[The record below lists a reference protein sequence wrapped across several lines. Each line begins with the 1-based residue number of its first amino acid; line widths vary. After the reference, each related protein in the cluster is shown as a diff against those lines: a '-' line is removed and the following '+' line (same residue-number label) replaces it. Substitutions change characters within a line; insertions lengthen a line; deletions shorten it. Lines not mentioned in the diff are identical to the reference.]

1 MTADRNLPV
10 DNGSD
15 LFGGPLGRTVL
26 VLAWPVLCEQFLGFL
41 VGLYDTWLSGRI
53 SEVAT
58 GAIGL
63 AAYVGWLASMLFGLV
78 ATGTTA
84 LVARHWGRGE
94 RDVANQVMNRSVAM
108 AAVAG
113 SAVYTLIYVAAP
125 WMAGALEMREQAGRI
140 VVNYLRVDGVGHV
153 ATGVTLAAAAAL
165 RGAGNMRT
173 PMLVLGLVSV
183 LNVLVST
190 VLVFGLGPVTSWG
203 IDGIVAGTLVARF
216 AGGGLILAVL
226 ARGVSGL
233 KLMGRELRV
242 GGETARRVLRIGGP
256 AAVDGAVTWTGQF
269 MFLMIIARLDAAG
282 RGSAVFAAHIVGV
295 RLEGITYLPA
305 VAWGAAAATLIG
317 QSLGAGREER
327 AVASGHEAARQ
338 CGLLSII
345 IGIVFFVFA
354 PALFGLMHES
364 SAVSQ
369 AGALAFRVN
378 ALFQVPLALAIIY
391 TASLRGAGDTK
402 FPLLANVTGVFCV
415 RLPLAWWM
423 GIELGGG
430 LLGAWLAMCGD
441 VTVRAVLLMWRY
453 RRGDWVRTKI

>member
-1 MTADRNLPV
+1 MTADRNLPA
-10 DNGSD
+10 NEGSD

-94 RDVANQVMNRSVAM
+94 RDVANRVMNRSVAM

-113 SAVYTLIYVAAP
+113 AVVYALIYVTAP
-125 WMAGALEMREQAGRI
+125 WMAGLLEMRDQAGRI
-140 VVNYLRVDGVGHV
+140 VVTYMRVDGVGHV

-165 RGAGNMRT
+165 RGTGNMRA

-190 VLVFGLGPVTSWG
+190 LLVFGLGPVSSWG

-233 KLMGRELRV
+233 KLAGRELRV
-242 GGETARRVLRIGGP
+242 GGKTARRVLRIGGP
-256 AAVDGAVTWTGQF
+256 AAVDGAVTWVGQF

-282 RGSAVFAAHIVGV
+282 RGGAVFAAHIVGV

-338 CGLLSII
+338 CGLLSVI

-369 AGALAFRVN
+369 AGAVAFRVN
-378 ALFQVPLALAIIY
+378 AVFQLPLALAIIY
-391 TASLRGAGDTK
+391 TASLRGAGDSR

-423 GIELGGG
+423 GIELEGG

-453 RRGDWVRTKI
+453 RRGDWVRTRI